1 MNFSKKEEEILEF
14 WKEKKIFEKSLKQRE
29 GAPIFS
35 FYDGPPFATG
45 LPHYGH
51 LVASL
56 MKDIVPRY
64 QTMKGKYVERR
75 WGWDCHGLPIE
86 NIVEEELGL
95 KSKKDIIK
103 IGIAKFNEICRS
115 KVMTYRAEWRKII
128 DRFGRWAD
136 MDNDY
141 KTMDLPYM
149 ESIWWVFKELWD
161 KGLIYEDYKTMH
173 ICPRCETTLAQAEV
187 AEGYKM
193 VKDLSV
199 IVKFELIDEANTFV
213 LAWTTT
219 PWTLPGNVALAV
231 GSEITYVKLRRYD
244 DALGKEENYIVSEEF
259 FKELETNLG
268 EMAPIRRPNESKAYV
283 RYGNYELIEKFKGKK
298 LIGKKYKPPFDYY
311 QDTKLENFENGWK
324 IYPASFVSSQ
334 EGTGIAHEAPAFGEE
349 DMELAKKEK
358 LPFIQHVLMDGRFK
372 EEVKDFAGMEVKP
385 KDDPTKT
392 DIEIIK
398 YLAHKNLLFK
408 KEKFEHSYPH
418 CWRCESP
425 LLNYATSSY
434 FVAVTKIKPKML
446 KNAKKITW
454 IPEHIK
460 EGRFGN
466 WLEGA
471 RDWAISRQRFWGSV
485 IPLWLCECGEKR
497 VFGSV
502 AELEEASGKKVTDL
516 HKHIVDEITIP
527 CKKCKKQMKRIPDV
541 LDTWFDSGSMPYAQK
556 HYPFENKKEFAKTFP
571 AEFIAEGVDQTIKWF
586 YYLHVISS
594 AINNEIAFEN
604 VVVNGIVLAE
614 DGRKM
619 SKRLKNYP
627 APDEIFEKYGADA
640 MRYYLA
646 TSGVVKAEDLR
657 FSEKEVLEVY
667 RNVIMLLN
675 NILEFYLIYAQT
687 RPPLS
692 PPHEGGE
699 KRGSKPLG
707 VEVNTRSHILDQW
720 IDARLYELTREVTQN
735 LDNYDLVKSARP
747 IEKFI
752 NDLSTWYLRRS
763 RDRFKEGDT
772 EGIIIFGEVLL
783 ELSKIIAPFTPFI
796 AEQVYR
802 EAGGKKESV
811 HLEDWSKIDLRL
823 KDKDFSKVLETMEVT
838 RKIVE
843 LGLAKRAEVK
853 IKVRQTLNELRITN
867 YELGDEYA
875 ELIKDELNVK
885 KIAYKKGNELKVE
898 LDTEITK
905 DLKLEG
911 DTREL
916 IRQINNIRKEMNLT
930 IKDRVNIYYSGE
942 IGDIIKMFEK
952 DILKSTL
959 SEKIMKGEGDSD
971 IHVNKKIVRIK
982 VEKI

>member
-1 MNFSKKEEEILEF
+1 MDSQKTNFSKKEEEILAF

-51 LVASL
+51 LVGSL

-95 KSKKDIIK
+95 KSKKDIVK
-103 IGIAKFNEICRS
+103 IGIAKFNETCRS
-115 KVMTYRAEWRKII
+115 KVMTYRAEWRKTIE
-128 DRFGRWAD
+128 RFGRWAE

-161 KGLIYEDYKTMH
+161 KGLIYEDYKSMH

-187 AEGYKM
+187 TEGYKTL
-193 VKDLSV
+193 KDISV
-199 IVKFELIDEANTFV
+199 IVKFELIDEPNTFV

-231 GSEITYVKLRRYD
+231 GEEIEYVKVKTSSTTSPSPLVGEGRGEGER
-244 DALGKEENYIVSEEF
+244 YIVA
-259 FKELETNLG
+259 KDRLEYLG
-268 EMAPIRRPNESKAYV
+268 SQFEV
-283 RYGNYELIEKFKGKK
+283 VEKFKGKK

-311 QDTKLENFENGWK
+311 QDAKLENFENGWK

-358 LPFIQHVLMDGRFK
+358 LPFIHHVFMDGRFK
-372 EEVKDFAGMEVKP
+372 DEVKDFAGMEVKP

-425 LLNYATSSY
+425 LLNYATNSW
-434 FVAVTKIKPKML
+434 FVNVTKIKSKML
-446 KNAKKITW
+446 KLSKKINW

-485 IPLWLCECGEKR
+485 MPIWQCECGERK

-516 HKHIVDEITIP
+516 HKHIVDEITVP

-556 HYPFENKKEFAKTFP
+556 HYPFENKKEFGKIFP

-586 YYLHVISS
+586 YYLHVIST
-594 AINNEIAFEN
+594 AIKGDIAFEN
-604 VVVNGIVLAE
+604 VVVNGIVLAQ
-614 DGRKM
+614 DGKKM

-627 APDEIFEKYGADA
+627 VPDEIFEKYGADA
-640 MRYYLA
+640 MRYYLE
-646 TSGVVKAEDLR
+646 TSGVMKAEDLK
-657 FSEKEVLEVY
+657 FSEKEVVELY
-667 RNVIMLLN
+667 RNVIMLLHN
-675 NILEFYLIYAQT
+675 VLEFYLTYAQT

-692 PPHEGGE
+692 PPHEGGK
-699 KRGSKPLG
+699 KRGSKYLR
-707 VEVNTRSHILDQW
+707 VEEDTKSHILDQW
-720 IDARLYELTREVTQN
+720 IEVRLNELINEVTKN
-735 LDNYDLVKSARP
+735 LDSYDLVRAARP

-763 RDRFKEGDT
+763 RERFKEGDT
-772 EGIIIFGEVLL
+772 AGITVFGEVLL
-783 ELSKIIAPFTPFI
+783 EFSKIIAPFMPFM
-796 AEQVYR
+796 AEYVYR
-802 EAGGKKESV
+802 EAAGKKESV
-811 HLEDWSKIDLRL
+811 HLEDWPKLDVRL
-823 KDKDFSKVLETMEVT
+823 KIKDSEKILENMEMT

-843 LGLAKRAEVK
+843 LGHGMRSEAK
-853 IKVRQTLNELRITN
+853 IKVRQPLHELRITN
-867 YELGDEYA
+867 YELADEYA

-885 KIAYKKGNELKVE
+885 KVAYKKGNKLTVE
-898 LDTEITK
+898 LDTEITE

-911 DTREL
+911 GAREL
-916 IRQINNIRKEMNLT
+916 IRQINNIRKDSGFT
-930 IKDRVNIYYSGE
+930 IQDRVNVYYA
-942 IGDIIKMFEK
+942 GDIEEIVQKFHKE
-952 DILKSTL
+952 IQESTL
-959 SEKIMKGEGDSD
+959 SEKIIEGDAD
-971 IHVNKKIVRIK
+971 KKIIINGISVAIK
-982 VEKI
+982 IEKL